1 MGYKSHPLKK
11 MVWQIV
17 VSSEVVTKITDTIQ
31 NTIAIIYSLPL
42 HAVQL
47 IEILTDMA
55 VRIGFA
61 INSL

>member
-1 MGYKSHPLKK
+1 